1 MVNDRYIYIY
11 MCEDGWVG
19 PHSLSHSLSNPVVH
33 PFLVSKA
40 TKLEAF
46 LFGVI
51 GESLYRHGMDLT

>member
-1 MVNDRYIYIY
+1 